1 MVTAAEDIGLA
12 YPNALFI
19 VKSAV
24 DIALQVGLPEAQLP
38 LADAVI
44 LLATAPKSNSGG
56 QAIWSAMADVAA
68 GNYSDVPLRL
78 KDSHYSG
85 AKKLDRG
92 LDYKYPHEYPNNWVA
107 QNYMPDKLKGKTYYV
122 YGNNKLEKA
131 TEEYWKRVKG
141 KTDDKEGKSADN
153 Q

>member
-56 QAIWSAMADVAA
+56 KAIWAAMADVAA
-68 GNYSDVPLRL
+68 GNYSDVPLHL

-85 AKKLDRG
+85 AKKLGRG
-92 LDYKYPHEYPNNWVA
+92 LTYRYPHEYPNGWVE
-107 QNYMPDKLKGKTYYV
+107 QSYMPDKLKGKTYYE

-141 KTDDKEGKSADN
+141 KTTDDKRRKKR
-153 Q
+153 